1 MALEKIKKESFSEIT
16 YKRLKSSIIKGDLKP
31 DQKLN
36 EVELAEKLGVSRTPV
51 RDALTL
57 LQKEGW
63 IIKKNG
69 KIYVAPVLKEE
80 VKNLFYIREYLEALS
95 VHQAM
100 QNMYDDLI
108 EKLEAVNAKLNS
120 TQPDKVV
127 DYGKEFHNLILQ
139 KANNPILERILQEI
153 DERIEFYRRLS
164 VKKVEGRSE
173 KAFLEHQEIIEAIKS
188 GNIKAAEDAVR
199 KHIRSSYNNIILSH

>member
-100 QNMYDDLI
+100 QNMDDDLI

-120 TQPDKVV
+120 TQPDEVV

-139 KANNPILERILQEI
+139 KANTPILARILQEI
-153 DERIEFYRRLS
+153 DERLAFYRR
-164 VKKVEGRSE
+164 
-173 KAFLEHQEIIEAIKS
+173 
-188 GNIKAAEDAVR
+188 
-199 KHIRSSYNNIILSH
+199 